1 MVLDAAALLPAGI
14 GPGVAVLLVVAS
26 FFTSALTA
34 TFGVGGG
41 IAMLMLLGLYV
52 PVAALIPVH
61 GAIQLGSNTGR
72 TWHQRRHVRWSVA
85 APFLAGSV
93 AGAIAGAFLVVSL
106 PDAPLKLLLGLFVIL
121 VTWVRIPGLGAL
133 GRVGLTLASS
143 GLALLSMIFG
153 ATGPILVALLAQL
166 IPDDR
171 KALVA
176 TSAAGMTAQHLLK
189 IVVFGVA
196 GFAFAEWLPLILA
209 MIAAGYA
216 GTVHGSRLLE
226 RLPEEKFRDW
236 FRVGITFLA
245 LDFVR
250 RGAVGMIWG

>member
-85 APFLAGSV
+85 SPFLAGSLV
-93 AGAIAGAFLVVSL
+93 GAIGET
-106 PDAPLKLLLGLFVIL
+106 VI
-121 VTWVRIPGLGAL
+121 
-133 GRVGLTLASS
+133 SE
-143 GLALLSMIFG
+143 
-153 ATGPILVALLAQL
+153 
-166 IPDDR
+166 
-171 KALVA
+171 K
-176 TSAAGMTAQHLLK
+176 H
-189 IVVFGVA
+189 
-196 GFAFAEWLPLILA
+196 
-209 MIAAGYA
+209 A
-216 GTVHGSRLLE
+216 GTGMV
-226 RLPEEKFRDW
+226 W
-236 FRVGITFLA
+236 
-245 LDFVR
+245 
-250 RGAVGMIWG
+250 VGMKLPQSIVLNGSFMSC